1 MRALLVN
8 EQLRGFNFSVLN
20 LSSRSFQSSLTRTSV
35 TATWVRPLYRV
46 PFRKVSFTLFFCI
59 LKSWNSE
66 DGPIYCNAIQ
76 FDLVIKD
83 HTNIDEFP
91 WNGTKT

>member
-20 LSSRSFQSSLTRTSV
+20 LSSRSFQSSFTSG

-46 PFRKVSFTLFFCI
+46 SFRKVSFTLFFCI
-59 LKSWNSE
+59 PQCWNSE

-83 HTNIDEFP
+83 HTNSDEFP